1 MIIKLLKL
9 FETNFRSFFI
19 QHSTLNTQHSTFNT
33 QHSTFNIQHSLFR
46 PRLAQI
52 FEDGGYLAGREI
64 LAMLLVA

>member
-19 QHSTLNTQHSTFNT
+19 